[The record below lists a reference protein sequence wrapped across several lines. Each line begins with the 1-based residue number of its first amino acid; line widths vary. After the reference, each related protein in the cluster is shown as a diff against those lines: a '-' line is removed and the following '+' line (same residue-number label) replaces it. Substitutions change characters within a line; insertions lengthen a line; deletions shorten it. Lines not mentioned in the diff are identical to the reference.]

1 MLSKAVTVDLAAV
14 FSGFKITSLVETTL
28 TVNQGKGEEKKRG
41 KEERRRREEKKRG
54 KRGREKREKRETGV
68 EGGKTRERSD
78 RYSEG

>member
-14 FSGFKITSLVETTL
+14 FSAFKITSLVETTL

-54 KRGREKREKRETGV
+54 EE
-68 EGGKTRERSD
+68 REREERDGS
-78 RYSEG
+78 RRR